1 VLHGMDIAM
10 AVLLALSV
18 LVGLWRGLV
27 FELMSLVGW
36 LVAYIAA
43 LAFSGQVGVYLPVG
57 EPGSA
62 LNHAA
67 SLVVTFVGALLLWS
81 FLARLLR
88 MVVAATPLT
97 FIDRALGGTF
107 GGLRGLVLLLL
118 MVTAINLTPTGK
130 SAWWN
135 ESLGVQLLGVIIE
148 GLRPHMP
155 QGIARWLLPLR
166 QKV

>member
-1 VLHGMDIAM
+1 M

-18 LVGLWRGLV
+18 VVGLWRGLL

-36 LVAYIAA
+36 LVAYVAA
-43 LAFSGQVGVYLPVG
+43 LAFSGRVGGYLPIG

-81 FLARLLR
+81 LLARLLR

-97 FIDRALGGTF
+97 FIDRTLGGAF

-135 ESLGVQLLGVIIE
+135 ESRGVQLLGVIIE
-148 GLRPHMP
+148 GLRPYMP
-155 QGIARWLLPLR
+155 QDIARWLLPLR